1 MLGKIKVAS
10 GIALLIVLFIILFII
25 NLLVKIS
32 ANWSGSQYEFHFL
45 ADILNK
51 DSKKT
56 NNNII
61 QVNTMSTLS
70 KNSGD
75 LNEKIDILETKLE
88 AIDISNSEATQVIGN
103 PDSNF
108 DVDELVRTANSNINK
123 LKQKGPYSL
132 QSILNK
138 YVTNNHVT
146 NNVVTMSSNINNM
159 KTQLNKINDNISKMS
174 ETNKY
179 GM

>member
-1 MLGKIKVAS
+1 MLTSFSIS
-10 GIALLIVLFIILFII
+10 FLSIFII
-25 NLLVKIS
+25 NVLVKIS
-32 ANWSGSQYEFHFL
+32 ANWSGSKYEFHFL

-56 NNNII
+56 NDNII
-61 QVNTMSTLS
+61 QVNTMSALS
-70 KNSGD
+70 EYSGV
-75 LNEKIDILETKLE
+75 LNERIASLESKLNAIEIDG
-88 AIDISNSEATQVIGN
+88 EATRVIGTTN
-103 PDSNF
+103 QNF
-108 DVDELVRTANSNINK
+108 DVDELVRTANSKINK
-123 LKQKGPYSL
+123 LKQNEPYSL
-132 QSILNK
+132 QSVLNK

>member
-25 NLLVKIS
+25 NFLVKIS

-56 NNNII
+56 NDNII

-70 KNSGD
+70 EYSGD
-75 LNEKIDILETKLE
+75 LNEKIASLETKLN
-88 AIDISNSEATQVIGN
+88 AIEIDGEATRVIGTTN
-103 PDSNF
+103 QNF
-108 DVDELVRTANSNINK
+108 DVDELVRTANSKINK
-123 LKQKGPYSL
+123 LKQNEPYSL
-132 QSILNK
+132 QSVLNK

-159 KTQLNKINDNISKMS
+159 KTQLNKINDNLSKMS

>member
-25 NLLVKIS
+25 NFLVKIS

-56 NNNII
+56 NDNII

-75 LNEKIDILETKLE
+75 LNKKIASLETKLNYIE
-88 AIDISNSEATQVIGN
+88 IGGEATQVIGKTN
-103 PDSNF
+103 QNF

-123 LKQKGPYSL
+123 LKQKGSYSL
-132 QSILNK
+132 QSVLNK

>member
-25 NLLVKIS
+25 NFLVKIS

-56 NNNII
+56 NDNII

-70 KNSGD
+70 EYSGD
-75 LNEKIDILETKLE
+75 LNEKIASLETKLN
-88 AIDISNSEATQVIGN
+88 DIKIGGEATRVIGTTN
-103 PDSNF
+103 QNF
-108 DVDELVRTANSNINK
+108 DVDELVRTANSKINK
-123 LKQKGPYSL
+123 LKQNEQYSL
-132 QSILNK
+132 QSVLNK

>member
-25 NLLVKIS
+25 NFLVKIS

-56 NNNII
+56 NDNII

-70 KNSGD
+70 EYSGD
-75 LNEKIDILETKLE
+75 LNEKIASLETKLN
-88 AIDISNSEATQVIGN
+88 AIEIDGEATRVIGTTN
-103 PDSNF
+103 QNF
-108 DVDELVRTANSNINK
+108 DLDELVRTANSKINK
-123 LKQKGPYSL
+123 LKQNEPYSL
-132 QSILNK
+132 QSVLNK

>member
-25 NLLVKIS
+25 NFLVKIS

-56 NNNII
+56 NDNII
-61 QVNTMSTLS
+61 QVNTMSALS
-70 KNSGD
+70 EYSGV
-75 LNEKIDILETKLE
+75 LNGRIASLESKLKY
-88 AIDISNSEATQVIGN
+88 IDISNNEATRVIGTT
-103 PDSNF
+103 DSNF
-108 DVDELVRTANSNINK
+108 DINKLVRTANSKINK
-123 LKQKGPYSL
+123 LKQNEPYSL
-132 QSILNK
+132 QSVLNK

>member
-25 NLLVKIS
+25 NFLVKIS

-56 NNNII
+56 NDNII

-70 KNSGD
+70 EYSGD
-75 LNEKIDILETKLE
+75 LNEKIASLETKLN
-88 AIDISNSEATQVIGN
+88 AIEIDGEATRVIGTTN
-103 PDSNF
+103 QNF
-108 DVDELVRTANSNINK
+108 DVDELVRTANSKINK
-123 LKQKGPYSL
+123 LKQNEPYSL
-132 QSILNK
+132 QSVLNK

-159 KTQLNKINDNISKMS
+159 KTKLNKINDNISKMS

>member
-1 MLGKIKVAS
+1 MNPLT
-10 GIALLIVLFIILFII
+10 LFII
-25 NLLVKIS
+25 NFLVKIS

-56 NNNII
+56 NDNII

-70 KNSGD
+70 EYSGD
-75 LNEKIDILETKLE
+75 LNEKIASLETKLN
-88 AIDISNSEATQVIGN
+88 AIEIDGEATRVIGTTN
-103 PDSNF
+103 QNF
-108 DVDELVRTANSNINK
+108 DVDELVRTANSKINK
-123 LKQKGPYSL
+123 LKQNEPYSL
-132 QSILNK
+132 QSVLNK

-159 KTQLNKINDNISKMS
+159 KTQLNKINDNLSKMS